1 MMNPNASVQEMIYS
15 QMHHFMQKVADK
27 GQVTFD
33 KAVEVATWTAAFVIR
48 QRHIQNGQI
57 TDTEIQMV
65 LGTIGNFCKE
75 NFGDDFTQEDFN
87 LLSIKTLEL
96 LKMPTFDSDS
106 KEYFMQF
113 YR

>member
-15 QMHHFMQKVADK
+15 QMHHFMQKIAAN

-33 KAVEVATWTAAFVIR
+33 KAIEVATWTAAFVIR
-48 QRHIQNGQI
+48 QRYIQNSGVS
-57 TDTEIQMV
+57 DAEIQTV

-75 NFGDDFTQEDFN
+75 NFGDDFSQEDFN
-87 LLSIKTLEL
+87 LLSTKTLEL
-96 LKMPTFDSDS
+96 LKIPTFDNDS